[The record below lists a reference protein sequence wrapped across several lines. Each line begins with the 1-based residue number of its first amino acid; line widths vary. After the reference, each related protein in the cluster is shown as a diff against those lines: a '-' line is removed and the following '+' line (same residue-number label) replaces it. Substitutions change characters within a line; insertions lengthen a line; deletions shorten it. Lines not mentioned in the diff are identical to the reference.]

1 MRERVEASQI
11 SARNTRKMPMRRAA
25 ALVVFACAFS
35 CCAMAAIERGVIIR
49 EAVIYIAPDASSAKL
64 SNVGRG
70 REVAVI
76 ERSSGWANVVATV
89 ETDPDQETE
98 RNVTGWVRDKGIVTA
113 ATPDG
118 DKIIF
123 GEAVDSEAEASRRGG
138 RKGAAQDAMRLYA
151 RMAEY
156 FPTSPLAA
164 EAAYR
169 SADIRWQI
177 EAIDA
182 STRPSSKQSDPSLKY
197 QIDEQYMKK
206 VIKKYPGTKWAD
218 LAAYRLLDNKTCG
231 EWAAEAKCP
240 ELEAALYMKYADEH
254 PQSPKTPEALYKAAW
269 RYSALIVLY
278 QSNNDAKRAADST
291 ARATATAKRIMTQFP
306 DNTDWATRAERLL
319 YMVQN
324 NMPTYGNALE

>member
-1 MRERVEASQI
+1 MLGIRVTAI
-11 SARNTRKMPMRRAA
+11 G
-25 ALVVFACAFS
+25 ALILATSVAG
-35 CCAMAAIERGVIIR
+35 MAAIERGIIIR
-49 EAVIYIAPDASSAKL
+49 EAIIFVAPDPSAAKL

-76 ERSSGWANVVATV
+76 ERSPGWANVVATV

-98 RNVTGWVRDKGIVTA
+98 RNVTGWIVDKGVITP

-138 RKGAAQDAMRLYA
+138 RKGSAQDAMRLYA
-151 RMAEY
+151 RLAEY

-164 EAAYR
+164 ESAYR

-182 STRPSSKQSDPSLKY
+182 STRPSAKQSDPSLKY

-206 VIKKYPGTKWAD
+206 VIKKFPGTKWAD

-240 ELEAALYMKYADEH
+240 EMEAKLYMKYADDH

-269 RYSALIVLY
+269 RYSALIVIY
-278 QSNNDAKRAADST
+278 KSNNDGKRAADST
-291 ARATATAKRIMTQFP
+291 AEAITVAKRILSQFP
-306 DNTDWATRAERLL
+306 DNTDWSTRAQRLL
-319 YMVQN
+319 YMIQN
-324 NMPTYGNALE
+324 NIPTYGNIIE

>member
-1 MRERVEASQI
+1 M
-11 SARNTRKMPMRRAA
+11 KRAFTVF
-25 ALVVFACAFS
+25 ALVLAMSMA
-35 CCAMAAIERGVIIR
+35 AMAAVERGIIIR
-49 EAVIYIAPDASSAKL
+49 EAIIYVAPDASSAKL

-76 ERSSGWANVVATV
+76 EHSPGWANVVATV

-98 RNVTGWVRDKGIVTA
+98 RNVTGWIVDKGVITA
-113 ATPDG
+113 ATPDA

-123 GEAVDSEAEASRRGG
+123 GEAVDSEAEGSRRGG
-138 RKGAAQDAMRLYA
+138 RKGSAQDAMRLYA
-151 RMAEY
+151 RLAEY
-156 FPTSPLAA
+156 FPSSPLAA

-182 STRPSSKQSDPSLKY
+182 STRPSAKQSDPSLKY
-197 QIDEQYMKK
+197 QLDEQYMKK
-206 VIKKYPGTKWAD
+206 VMKKYPGTKWAD

-231 EWAAEAKCP
+231 DWAAEAKCP
-240 ELEAALYMKYADEH
+240 EMEATLYIKYADDH

-269 RYSALIVLY
+269 RYSALIVIY
-278 QSNNDAKRAADST
+278 KSNNDGKRAADST
-291 ARATATAKRIMTQFP
+291 ARATATAKRMMSQFA
-306 DNTDWATRAERLL
+306 DNTDWSTRAERLL

-324 NMPTYGNALE
+324 NIPTFGNMVE

>member
-1 MRERVEASQI
+1 VLGI
-11 SARNTRKMPMRRAA
+11 RAGS
-25 ALVVFACAFS
+25 VCAFVLFMS
-35 CCAMAAIERGVIIR
+35 IAGVAAIERGTIIR
-49 EAVIYIAPDASSAKL
+49 EAIIFVAPDPSAAKL

-76 ERSSGWANVVATV
+76 ERSPGWANVVATV

-98 RNVTGWVRDKGIVTA
+98 RNVTGWIVDKGVITA

-138 RKGAAQDAMRLYA
+138 RKGSAQDAMRLYA
-151 RMAEY
+151 RLAEN

-164 EAAYR
+164 ESAYR

-182 STRPSSKQSDPSLKY
+182 STRPSAKQSDPSLKY

-206 VIKKYPGTKWAD
+206 VIKKFPGTKWAD

-240 ELEAALYMKYADEH
+240 EMEAKLYMKYADDH
-254 PQSPKTPEALYKAAW
+254 PQSLKTPEALYKAAW
-269 RYSALIVLY
+269 RYSALIVIY
-278 QSNNDAKRAADST
+278 KSNNDGKRAADST
-291 ARATATAKRIMTQFP
+291 AEATSVAKRILSQFP
-306 DNTDWATRAERLL
+306 ANTDWSTRAERLL

-324 NMPTYGNALE
+324 NILTYGNTIE

>member
-1 MRERVEASQI
+1 D
-11 SARNTRKMPMRRAA
+11 P
-25 ALVVFACAFS
+25 
-35 CCAMAAIERGVIIR
+35 
-49 EAVIYIAPDASSAKL
+49 SSAKL
-64 SNVGRG
+64 SNVSRG
-70 REVAVI
+70 REVAVT
-76 ERSSGWANVVATV
+76 ERSPGWANVVATV
-89 ETDPDQETE
+89 EVDPDQETE
-98 RNVTGWVRDKGIVTA
+98 RNVTGWIVDKGVITA

-123 GEAVDSEAEASRRGG
+123 GEAVDSEAEASKRGG

-151 RMAEY
+151 RLAEY

-182 STRPSSKQSDPSLKY
+182 ATRPSSKESDPSLKY

-206 VIKKYPGTKWAD
+206 VIKKFPGTKWAD

-240 ELEAALYMKYADEH
+240 ELEANLYMKYVADH
-254 PQSPKTPEALYKAAW
+254 QQSPKAPEALYKAAW
-269 RYSALIVLY
+269 RYSALIVIY
-278 QSNNDAKRAADST
+278 KSNNDGKRAADST
-291 ARATATAKRIMTQFP
+291 ARATSTAQRIITQFP
-306 DNTDWATRAERLL
+306 DNNDWSTRAQRLL
-319 YMVQN
+319 YMIQN
-324 NMPTYGNALE
+324 NMPTFGPTVE

>member
-1 MRERVEASQI
+1 MFVQRL
-11 SARNTRKMPMRRAA
+11 A
-25 ALVVFACAFS
+25 ALSLLLSALSIPCV
-35 CCAMAAIERGVIIR
+35 AAIERGIIIR
-49 EAVIYIAPDASSAKL
+49 EAIIYVAPDPSSAKL

-76 ERSSGWANVVATV
+76 ERAPGWANVVATV

-98 RNVTGWVRDKGIVTA
+98 RNVTGWVVDKGIVTPT
-113 ATPDG
+113 TPDG

-123 GEAVDSEAEASRRGG
+123 GEAVDSEAEASRRSG
-138 RKGAAQDAMRLYA
+138 RKGSAQDAMRLYA
-151 RMAEY
+151 RLAEY

-177 EAIDA
+177 EAVDA
-182 STRPSSKQSDPSLKY
+182 STRPSAKQSDPSLKY
-197 QIDEQYMKK
+197 QIDDQYMKK
-206 VIKKYPGTKWAD
+206 MMKKFPGTKWAD

-240 ELEAALYMKYADEH
+240 ELEASLYMKYADDH

-269 RYSALIVLY
+269 RYSALIVIY
-278 QSNNDAKRAADST
+278 KSNNDGKKAAEST
-291 ARATATAKRIMTQFP
+291 TRATATAKRVMTQFP
-306 DNTDWATRAERLL
+306 DNNDWSTRAERLL
-319 YMVQN
+319 YMVQSN
-324 NMPTYGNALE
+324 IPTYGPAVE

>member
-1 MRERVEASQI
+1 MFIRRVTATCVVV
-11 SARNTRKMPMRRAA
+11 SAMSM
-25 ALVVFACAFS
+25 AC
-35 CCAMAAIERGVIIR
+35 MAAIERGIIIR
-49 EAVIYIAPDASSAKL
+49 EGIIFVSPDPSSAKL
-64 SNVGRG
+64 SNISRG

-76 ERSSGWANVVATV
+76 EHAPGWVNVVGTV

-98 RNVTGWVRDKGIVTA
+98 RNVTGWTVDKGVITT

-151 RMAEY
+151 RLAEY

-164 EAAYR
+164 EALYR

-177 EAIDA
+177 DAIDA
-182 STRPSSKQSDPSLKY
+182 ATRPSSKERDPSMKY
-197 QIDEQYMKK
+197 QIDETYMKK
-206 VIKKYPGTKWAD
+206 VTKKFPGTKWAD

-231 EWAAEAKCP
+231 DWAAESKCP

-269 RYSALIVLY
+269 RYSALIVIY
-278 QSNNDAKRAADST
+278 KSNNDGKKAADST
-291 ARATATAKRIMTQFP
+291 VRATSVAKKIMSQFP
-306 DNTDWATRAERLL
+306 DNTDWSTRAQRLL

-324 NMPTYGNALE
+324 NMPTFGSTVE

>member
-1 MRERVEASQI
+1 LGIRVTAI
-11 SARNTRKMPMRRAA
+11 G
-25 ALVVFACAFS
+25 ALILATSVAG
-35 CCAMAAIERGVIIR
+35 MAAIERGIIIR
-49 EAVIYIAPDASSAKL
+49 EAIIFVAPDPSAAKL

-76 ERSSGWANVVATV
+76 ERSPGWANVVATV

-98 RNVTGWVRDKGIVTA
+98 RNVTGWIVDKGVITP

-138 RKGAAQDAMRLYA
+138 RKGSAQDAMRLYA
-151 RMAEY
+151 RLAEY

-164 EAAYR
+164 ESAYR

-182 STRPSSKQSDPSLKY
+182 STRPSAKQSDPSLKY

-206 VIKKYPGTKWAD
+206 VIKKFPGTKWAD

-240 ELEAALYMKYADEH
+240 EMEAKLYMKYADDH

-269 RYSALIVLY
+269 RYSALIVIY
-278 QSNNDAKRAADST
+278 KSNNDGKRAADST
-291 ARATATAKRIMTQFP
+291 AEAMAVAKRILSQFP
-306 DNTDWATRAERLL
+306 DNTDWSTRAQRLL
-319 YMVQN
+319 YMIQN
-324 NMPTYGNALE
+324 NIPTYGNTIE

>member
-1 MRERVEASQI
+1 VLVKRVVA
-11 SARNTRKMPMRRAA
+11 TC
-25 ALVVFACAFS
+25 ALVSAMSIACT
-35 CCAMAAIERGVIIR
+35 AAIERGIIIR
-49 EAVIYIAPDASSAKL
+49 EGIIYVSPDPTSAKL
-64 SNVGRG
+64 SNVSRG

-76 ERSSGWANVVATV
+76 ERSPGWANVVATV

-98 RNVTGWVRDKGIVTA
+98 RNVTGWIVDKGVITT

-123 GEAVDSEAEASRRGG
+123 GEAVDSEAEGSRRGG

-151 RMAEY
+151 RLAEY

-164 EAAYR
+164 ESAYR

-182 STRPSSKQSDPSLKY
+182 STRPSAKQSDPSLKY
-197 QIDEQYMKK
+197 QIDETYMKK
-206 VIKKYPGTKWAD
+206 AIKKFPGTKWAD

-240 ELEAALYMKYADEH
+240 ELEASLYMKYADDH
-254 PQSPKTPEALYKAAW
+254 AQSPKTPEALYKAAW
-269 RYSALIVLY
+269 RYSALIVIY
-278 QSNNDAKRAADST
+278 KTNNDGKKAADSA
-291 ARATATAKRIMTQFP
+291 ARATSVAKRIMSQFP
-306 DNTDWATRAERLL
+306 DNTDWSSRAERLL

-324 NMPTYGNALE
+324 NMPTFGNTVE

>member
-1 MRERVEASQI
+1 MLGIRVTAI
-11 SARNTRKMPMRRAA
+11 G
-25 ALVVFACAFS
+25 ALILATSVAG
-35 CCAMAAIERGVIIR
+35 MAAIERGIIIR
-49 EAVIYIAPDASSAKL
+49 EAIIFVAPDPSAAKL

-76 ERSSGWANVVATV
+76 ERSPGWANVVATV

-98 RNVTGWVRDKGIVTA
+98 RNVTGWIVDKGVITP

-138 RKGAAQDAMRLYA
+138 RKGSAQDAMRLYA
-151 RMAEY
+151 RLAEY

-164 EAAYR
+164 ESAYR

-182 STRPSSKQSDPSLKY
+182 STRPSAKQSDPSLKY

-206 VIKKYPGTKWAD
+206 VIKKFPGTKWAD

-240 ELEAALYMKYADEH
+240 EMEAKLYMKYADDH

-269 RYSALIVLY
+269 RYSALIVIY
-278 QSNNDAKRAADST
+278 KSNNDGKRAADST
-291 ARATATAKRIMTQFP
+291 AEAITVAKRILSQFP
-306 DNTDWATRAERLL
+306 DNTDWSTRAQRLL
-319 YMVQN
+319 YMIQN
-324 NMPTYGNALE
+324 NIPTYGNTIE

>member
-1 MRERVEASQI
+1 MSDRVEGSSPKRAGNSSVFLERVTAVCV
-11 SARNTRKMPMRRAA
+11 AVA
-25 ALVVFACAFS
+25 ALSVTG
-35 CCAMAAIERGVIIR
+35 MAAVERGVTIR
-49 EAVIYIAPDASSAKL
+49 EAIIYVAPDASSAKL
-64 SNVGRG
+64 SNVSRG
-70 REVAVI
+70 REVAVV
-76 ERSSGWANVVATV
+76 ERSPGWANVVATV

-98 RNVTGWVRDKGIVTA
+98 RNVTGWIVDKGVVTA

-151 RMAEY
+151 RLAEY
-156 FPTSPLAA
+156 FPSSPLAA

-182 STRPSSKQSDPSLKY
+182 ATRPSSRERDPSMKY
-197 QIDEQYMKK
+197 QIDDQYMKK
-206 VIKKYPGTKWAD
+206 VIKKFPGTKWAD

-231 EWAAEAKCP
+231 DWAAEAKCP
-240 ELEAALYMKYADEH
+240 ELEATLYMKYADEH
-254 PQSPKTPEALYKAAW
+254 AQSPKTPEALYKAAW
-269 RYSALIVLY
+269 RYSALIVIY
-278 QSNNDAKRAADST
+278 KSNNDGKKAADSA
-291 ARATATAKRIMTQFP
+291 ARATSTVKRIMSQFP
-306 DNTDWATRAERLL
+306 DNTDWSTRAQRLL

-324 NMPTYGNALE
+324 NVPTYGNALE

>member
-1 MRERVEASQI
+1 MSVAG
-11 SARNTRKMPMRRAA
+11 
-25 ALVVFACAFS
+25 
-35 CCAMAAIERGVIIR
+35 MAAIERGVVIR
-49 EAVIYIAPDASSAKL
+49 EATIYVAPDPSSAKL
-64 SNVGRG
+64 SNVTRG
-70 REVAVI
+70 REVAVV
-76 ERSSGWANVVATV
+76 ERSPGWANVVATV

-98 RNVTGWVRDKGIVTA
+98 RNVTGWIVDKGVITN

-123 GEAVDSEAEASRRGG
+123 GEAVDSEAEASRRAG

-151 RMAEY
+151 RLAEY

-182 STRPSSKQSDPSLKY
+182 ATRPSAKERDPSLKY
-197 QIDEQYMKK
+197 QIDEDYMKK
-206 VIKKYPGTKWAD
+206 VIKKFPGTKWAD

-231 EWAAEAKCP
+231 DWAAEAKCP
-240 ELEAALYMKYADEH
+240 EMEATLYIKYAADH

-269 RYSALIVLY
+269 RYSALIVIY
-278 QSNNDAKRAADST
+278 KSNNDDKKAADSS
-291 ARATATAKRIMTQFP
+291 ARATSTAKRIVSQFP
-306 DNTDWATRAERLL
+306 DNTDWSTRAERLL
-319 YMVQN
+319 YMIQN
-324 NMPTYGNALE
+324 NIPTYGNSVE

>member
-1 MRERVEASQI
+1 
-11 SARNTRKMPMRRAA
+11 MPMRRAA
-25 ALVVFACAFS
+25 ALLVFACAFS
-35 CCAMAAIERGVIIR
+35 SCAIAGIGRGVTIR

-151 RMAEY
+151 RMAED
-156 FPTSPLAA
+156 FPPSPPPPQPA
-164 EAAYR
+164 
-169 SADIRWQI
+169 
-177 EAIDA
+177 
-182 STRPSSKQSDPSLKY
+182 
-197 QIDEQYMKK
+197 
-206 VIKKYPGTKWAD
+206 
-218 LAAYRLLDNKTCG
+218 
-231 EWAAEAKCP
+231 
-240 ELEAALYMKYADEH
+240 H
-254 PQSPKTPEALYKAAW
+254 PL
-269 RYSALIVLY
+269 
-278 QSNNDAKRAADST
+278 
-291 ARATATAKRIMTQFP
+291 
-306 DNTDWATRAERLL
+306 
-319 YMVQN
+319 
-324 NMPTYGNALE
+324 

>member
-1 MRERVEASQI
+1 MMRSGSVLGIRAVTV
-11 SARNTRKMPMRRAA
+11 SAFVLAMSIAG
-25 ALVVFACAFS
+25 
-35 CCAMAAIERGVIIR
+35 MAAIERGTIIR
-49 EAVIYIAPDASSAKL
+49 EAIIFVAPDPSAAKL

-76 ERSSGWANVVATV
+76 ERSPGWANVVATV

-98 RNVTGWVRDKGIVTA
+98 RNVTGWIVDKGVITA

-138 RKGAAQDAMRLYA
+138 RKGSAQDAMRLYA
-151 RMAEY
+151 RLAEY

-164 EAAYR
+164 ESAYR

-182 STRPSSKQSDPSLKY
+182 STRPSAKQSDPSLKY

-206 VIKKYPGTKWAD
+206 VIKKFPGTKWAD

-240 ELEAALYMKYADEH
+240 EMEAKLYIKYADDH

-269 RYSALIVLY
+269 RYSALIVIY
-278 QSNNDAKRAADST
+278 KSNNDGKRAADST
-291 ARATATAKRIMTQFP
+291 AEAMAVAKRILSQFP
-306 DNTDWATRAERLL
+306 DNTEWSTRAQRLL
-319 YMVQN
+319 YMIQN
-324 NMPTYGNALE
+324 NIPTYGNTIE

>member
-1 MRERVEASQI
+1 MLRSCTVLGIRVTAI
-11 SARNTRKMPMRRAA
+11 G
-25 ALVVFACAFS
+25 ALILATSVAG
-35 CCAMAAIERGVIIR
+35 MAAIERGIIIR
-49 EAVIYIAPDASSAKL
+49 EAIIFVAPDPSAAKL

-76 ERSSGWANVVATV
+76 ERSPGWANVVATV

-98 RNVTGWVRDKGIVTA
+98 RNVTGWIVDKGVITP

-138 RKGAAQDAMRLYA
+138 RKGSAQDAMRLYA
-151 RMAEY
+151 RLAEY

-164 EAAYR
+164 ESASR

-182 STRPSSKQSDPSLKY
+182 STRPSAKQSDPSLKY

-206 VIKKYPGTKWAD
+206 VIKKFPGTKWAD

-240 ELEAALYMKYADEH
+240 EMEAKLYMKYADDH

-269 RYSALIVLY
+269 RYSALIVIY
-278 QSNNDAKRAADST
+278 KSNNDGKRAADST
-291 ARATATAKRIMTQFP
+291 AEAMAVAKRILSQFP
-306 DNTDWATRAERLL
+306 DNTDWSTRAQRLL
-319 YMVQN
+319 YMIQN
-324 NMPTYGNALE
+324 NIPTYGNTIE

>member
-1 MRERVEASQI
+1 MFIRRVTATCVVV
-11 SARNTRKMPMRRAA
+11 SAMSM
-25 ALVVFACAFS
+25 AC
-35 CCAMAAIERGVIIR
+35 MAAIERGIIIR
-49 EAVIYIAPDASSAKL
+49 EGIIFVSPDPSSAKL
-64 SNVGRG
+64 SNISRG

-76 ERSSGWANVVATV
+76 EHAPGWVNVVGTV

-98 RNVTGWVRDKGIVTA
+98 RNVTGWTVDKGVITT

-151 RMAEY
+151 RLAEY

-164 EAAYR
+164 EALYR

-177 EAIDA
+177 DAIDA
-182 STRPSSKQSDPSLKY
+182 ATRPSSKERDPSMKY
-197 QIDEQYMKK
+197 QIDETYMKK
-206 VIKKYPGTKWAD
+206 VTKKFPGTKWAD

-231 EWAAEAKCP
+231 DWAAESKCP

-269 RYSALIVLY
+269 RYSALIVIY
-278 QSNNDAKRAADST
+278 KSNNDGKKSADSV
-291 ARATATAKRIMTQFP
+291 ARATSVAKRILSQFP
-306 DNTDWATRAERLL
+306 DNNDWSTRAQRLL

-324 NMPTYGNALE
+324 NMPTSGSTVE

>member
-1 MRERVEASQI
+1 MQFVKRAIVILALI
-11 SARNTRKMPMRRAA
+11 SAISAA
-25 ALVVFACAFS
+25 T
-35 CCAMAAIERGVIIR
+35 MAAIERGVIIR
-49 EAVIYIAPDASSAKL
+49 EAVIYVAPDPTAAKL

-76 ERSSGWANVVATV
+76 ERSRDWANVVATV

-98 RNVTGWVRDKGIVTA
+98 RNVTGWVLDKGIITA

-118 DKIIF
+118 DKIVF

-138 RKGAAQDAMRLYA
+138 RKGSAQDAMRLYA
-151 RMAEY
+151 RVAEY
-156 FPTSPLAA
+156 FPSSPLAG

-177 EAIDA
+177 EAVDA
-182 STRPSSKQSDPSLKY
+182 STRPSAKQSDPSLKY
-197 QIDEQYMKK
+197 QIDDQYMKK
-206 VIKKYPGTKWAD
+206 VIKKFPATKWAD

-231 EWAAEAKCP
+231 EWAAEVRCP
-240 ELEAALYMKYADEH
+240 ELEANLYMKYSDDH

-278 QSNNDAKRAADST
+278 NSNNDGKKAADSQ
-291 ARATATAKRIMTQFP
+291 ARAISTAKRIMTQFP
-306 DNTDWATRAERLL
+306 DNTDWANRAERLL

-324 NMPTYGNALE
+324 NIPTYGNALE

>member
-1 MRERVEASQI
+1 VYIADAGN
-11 SARNTRKMPMRRAA
+11 ARIRKVSP
-25 ALVVFACAFS
+25 S
-35 CCAMAAIERGVIIR
+35 GVISTYAGTGVGGKSGDGGP
-49 EAVIYIAPDASSAKL
+49 AVQAKL
-64 SNVGRG
+64 YGPTGIAVDATGNVYFSEFKNQDIRK
-70 REVAVI
+70 I
-76 ERSSGWANVVATV
+76 
-89 ETDPDQETE
+89 D
-98 RNVTGWVRDKGIVTA
+98 DKGVITT

-123 GEAVDSEAEASRRGG
+123 GEAVDSEAEASRRAG

-151 RMAEY
+151 RLAEY

-177 EAIDA
+177 EAVDA
-182 STRPSSKQSDPSLKY
+182 ATRPSYKQSDPSMKY
-197 QIDEQYMKK
+197 QIDDQFMKK
-206 VIKKYPGTKWAD
+206 VVKKFPGTKWAD

-240 ELEAALYMKYADEH
+240 ELEATLYMKYADDH

-269 RYSALIVLY
+269 RYSALIVIY
-278 QSNNDAKRAADST
+278 KSNNDGKKAADST
-291 ARATATAKRIMTQFP
+291 ARATATAKRVMSQFT
-306 DNTDWATRAERLL
+306 DNNDWATRAERLL

-324 NMPTYGNALE
+324 NMPTYGPTVE

>member
-1 MRERVEASQI
+1 MFVQRL
-11 SARNTRKMPMRRAA
+11 A
-25 ALVVFACAFS
+25 ALSLLLSALSIPCV
-35 CCAMAAIERGVIIR
+35 AAIERGIIIR
-49 EAVIYIAPDASSAKL
+49 EAIIYVAPDPSSAKL

-76 ERSSGWANVVATV
+76 ERAPGWANVVATV

-98 RNVTGWVRDKGIVTA
+98 RNVTGWVVDKGIVTP

-123 GEAVDSEAEASRRGG
+123 GEDVDSEAEASRRSG
-138 RKGAAQDAMRLYA
+138 RKGSAQDAMRLYA
-151 RMAEY
+151 RLAEY

-177 EAIDA
+177 EAVDA
-182 STRPSSKQSDPSLKY
+182 STRPSAKQSDPSLKY
-197 QIDEQYMKK
+197 QIDDQYMKK
-206 VIKKYPGTKWAD
+206 MMKKFPGTKWAD

-240 ELEAALYMKYADEH
+240 ELEASLYMKYADEH
-254 PQSPKTPEALYKAAW
+254 PQSQKTPEALYKAAW
-269 RYSALIVLY
+269 RYSALIVIY
-278 QSNNDAKRAADST
+278 KSINDGKKAADST
-291 ARATATAKRIMTQFP
+291 ARATSTAKRVMTQFP
-306 DNTDWATRAERLL
+306 DNNDWSTRAERLL
-319 YMVQN
+319 YMVQSN
-324 NMPTYGNALE
+324 IPTYGPAVE